1 MVSIVNRVRRLP
13 VPSLT
18 PRVFPATRLRRNRAS
33 AFSRRLVREH
43 QLTPD
48 NLIYPVFVLEGEGQR
63 EPVASM
69 PGVERLSI
77 DLLVEAAAE
86 WVALGIPAVAL
97 FPVVP
102 AEKKNLSGSG
112 AWDSDGLAQRAVR
125 AGPSGV
131 GGDHRRGARSVHHP
145 RSGRHHRQ

>member
-1 MVSIVNRVRRLP
+1 MPIP
-13 VPSLT
+13 T
-18 PRVFPATRLRRNRAS
+18 PRTFPATRLRRNRAS
-33 AFSRRLVREH
+33 DFSRRLVREN

-63 EPVASM
+63 EQVPSM

-77 DLLVEAAAE
+77 DLLVEQAAE
-86 WVALGIPAVAL
+86 LVELGIPAIAL

-112 AWDSDGLAQRAVR
+112 ARDSDGLA
-125 AGPSGV
+125 
-131 GGDHRRGARSVHHP
+131 
-145 RSGRHHRQ
+145 